1 MKDENWIDMM
11 GKHGELRLFGSLAIR
26 KARKGAAA
34 SAQEVDM
41 LFRVA
46 LSNQRI
52 TPHDLSQAMGAS
64 KTIVSRLIDNLT
76 EKELIAKR
84 FNMDDGRSYS
94 LMVTQKG
101 RKELDSMCY
110 YYLGPLYDLQKNM
123 GEDEFEELIRLI
135 QKANQIL
142 GEKNKE

>member
-11 GKHGELRLFGSLAIR
+11 EKHGELRLFGSLAVR
-26 KARKGAAA
+26 KSRKGAAA

-46 LSNQRI
+46 LSNQQI
-52 TPHDLSQAMGAS
+52 TPHELSQAMGAS
-64 KTIVSRLIDNLT
+64 KTIISRLIDNLT

-84 FNMDDGRSYS
+84 YNMNDGRSYS

-101 RKELDSMCY
+101 KEELDSMCY
-110 YYLGPLYDLQKNM
+110 YYLGPLYNMQKGM
-123 GEDEFEELIRLI
+123 GREEFEELLRLI
-135 QKANQIL
+135 RKANRIL
-142 GEKNKE
+142 AEKNKE